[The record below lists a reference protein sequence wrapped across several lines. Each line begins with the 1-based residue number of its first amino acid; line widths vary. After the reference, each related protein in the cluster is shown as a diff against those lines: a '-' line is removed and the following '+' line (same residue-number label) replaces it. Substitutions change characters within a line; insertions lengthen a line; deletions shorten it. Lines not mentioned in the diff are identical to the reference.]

1 MKTMKTL
8 ALILAG
14 GIGKRTDLDKPKQ
27 FMKIGSEEIFE
38 IALRNFIGS
47 EFIDSIFIVVR
58 KDNIDHVKNIIKKRK
73 MVKVEKVI
81 PGGETRQLSARNGIL
96 AADKTF
102 QNILIHDAARPFVS
116 KNLIEKIIKKIEKE
130 NAVIPVLDVSDTLIK
145 IDKKNYI
152 EKTLIRKDIKRVQT
166 PQGFKNELIFKA
178 HKIAFENKEFSS
190 PDDSSLVIKYGLARV
205 ATVRGEL
212 TNIKIT
218 YKDDLEIAK
227 NIFNKEL

>member
-1 MKTMKTL
+1 MKTL

-73 MVKVEKVI
+73 MIKVEKVI

-116 KNLIEKIIKKIEKE
+116 KNLIKKIIKKMEKE
-130 NAVIPVLDVSDTLIK
+130 KAVIPVLDVSDTLIK

-218 YKDDLEIAK
+218 YRDDLEIAK